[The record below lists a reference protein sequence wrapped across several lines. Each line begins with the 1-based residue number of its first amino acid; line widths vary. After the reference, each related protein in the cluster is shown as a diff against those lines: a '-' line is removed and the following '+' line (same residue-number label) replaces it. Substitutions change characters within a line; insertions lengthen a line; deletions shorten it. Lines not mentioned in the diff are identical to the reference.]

1 MADAANS
8 PHVSI
13 EGMENKLLYQVLYNN
28 LLLPRKR
35 EIDREEEQDAFDGTT
50 ESLVKL
56 YRENQITYEQF
67 TKLSESEIQRIID
80 KTKDFH
86 ISKERFFQI
95 VDLY

>member
-1 MADAANS
+1 M
-8 PHVSI
+8 V
-13 EGMENKLLYQVLYNN
+13 NKLLYQVLYNN

-50 ESLVKL
+50 ESLVNL
-56 YRENQITYEQF
+56 YRDNQITYDEF

-80 KTKDFH
+80 KSKNLH
-86 ISKERFFQI
+86 ISKDRFFQI